1 MAKHIQENEK
11 GLKVNP
17 KTSIKMLLSNPNPY
31 MTGQMF
37 QEKLANQLCLSNN
50 AFALIVRDENG
61 YAEQMYPIPATMV
74 EAIYGDTGELFLR
87 FTYKNG
93 KAGTFRYSDIIH
105 LRQDYEGNDIFGE
118 NPARS
123 ISSTNSTGFVVSTK
137 TAKASSI
144 FSTLQLIRA
153 AY

>member
-1 MAKHIQENEK
+1 MAFWNRNKNRGREPTADKPNTSEQYKMVITWGEHYYSWNGKLYDSDIIRACIRPKVKAIGKLVAKHIQENEK

-74 EAIYGDTGELFLR
+74 EKGRGRVIDLLFER
-87 FTYKNG
+87 
-93 KAGTFRYSDIIH
+93 R
-105 LRQDYEGNDIFGE
+105 
-118 NPARS
+118 
-123 ISSTNSTGFVVSTK
+123 IST
-137 TAKASSI
+137 
-144 FSTLQLIRA
+144 
-153 AY
+153 